1 MMKDNTSL
9 NEGIFVNQVGNP
21 TTFVYWSAIHEYAK
35 KDKLIPLL
43 IRKEIKLKVNKWTLI
58 SDYRLEISFVV
69 WKTGSCIH
77 AFVSTDK
84 NL

>member
-21 TTFVYWSAIHEYAK
+21 TTFVMRFCVHEYAK

-43 IRKEIKLKVNKWTLI
+43 IRKEIKLKVNK
-58 SDYRLEISFVV
+58 
-69 WKTGSCIH
+69 
-77 AFVSTDK
+77 
-84 NL
+84 